1 MDVFFRSLAYLALA
15 ACAAASAPSSTKAE
29 VKLKAT
35 LTAQPSYKVGGP
47 VQVGFTLENLS
58 AGPVWVL
65 VWNTPLEGLWGNA
78 FRVTHEGTELR
89 YRGPMVKRGDPGA
102 DDYRRIEPGKSL
114 AAEVDLAKAY
124 DLSAPGEYRVEFT
137 GPLHDVAQK
146 GETVPR
152 RRDEHR
158 PLEVPCNA
166 VTFRMV
172 QP

>member
-1 MDVFFRSLAYLALA
+1 MDLCLRFFTCLALA
-15 ACAAASAPSSTKAE
+15 ACAAAPSSTKAE

-35 LTAQPSYKVGGP
+35 LTAQPSYKVSGP

-58 AGPVWVL
+58 AEPLWVL

-78 FRVTHEGTELR
+78 FRVSRDGTELR

-102 DDYRRIEPGKSL
+102 DDYRRIEPGKPL
-114 AAEVDLAKAY
+114 TAEVDLAKAY
-124 DLSAPGEYRVEFT
+124 DLSAPGEYRVEFV
-137 GPLHDVAQK
+137 GRLHDVARV
-146 GETVPR
+146 GEPVPR
-152 RRDEHR
+152 KRDEHR
-158 PLEVPCNA
+158 PVEVAANA